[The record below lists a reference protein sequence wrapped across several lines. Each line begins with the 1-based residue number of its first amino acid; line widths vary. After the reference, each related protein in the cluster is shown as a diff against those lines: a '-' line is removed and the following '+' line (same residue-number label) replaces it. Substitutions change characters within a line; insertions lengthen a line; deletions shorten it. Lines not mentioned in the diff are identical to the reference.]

1 MTADPSRP
9 LSDLLQGGTTLMVA
23 TKSPDGEVDSRPLTV
38 ADVTGSTIRILIDT
52 TADWAKH
59 LVDGDWTL
67 ATLSDTRSNA
77 FASLTGRLSTTT
89 DAAEI
94 DELWNP
100 FAGAYFDD
108 GRESVGI
115 AVMHITPERGEY
127 WDSPSGRIG
136 TLISLVKAKL
146 GDGEDSGEHGDVS
159 V

>member
-1 MTADPSRP
+1 MTTDPSRP
-9 LSDLLQGGTTLMVA
+9 LPELMKGGTTLMVA
-23 TKSPDGEVDSRPLTV
+23 TRSADGEVDSRPLTV
-38 ADVTGSTIRILIDT
+38 ADVSGSTIRILIDT
-52 TADWAKH
+52 TADWARQ
-59 LVDGDWTL
+59 LTDGDWTHV
-67 ATLSDTRSNA
+67 TLCDTRSND
-77 FASLTGRLSTTT
+77 FASLTGTFTTTT
-89 DAAEI
+89 DPAEI

-115 AVMHITPERGEY
+115 AVMDIAPERGEY

-136 TLISLVKAKL
+136 SLISLVKAKL